1 MALQDYSY
9 VGFGRV
15 FASEVGTPTN
25 AFEIGNCSALN
36 LQASEDKK
44 SLKNF
49 KSGGGGLQ
57 NSIIRIDTVSLNM
70 TLHDINDDNLAM
82 MLFGDKSAAVSG
94 SVTGESVT
102 GYVGGLIRLANID
115 PSSVVVTDD
124 PVVTTYV
131 EGIDYEVTAAG
142 VVPLAGGAITDGDA
156 LLIDYDYSAVSVVQA
171 LTQSAK
177 EWAITFSGLNE
188 ARTGKAVVLDVY
200 RNKFG
205 PFSDLP
211 LIGEDYAAPQ
221 LTGEVL
227 VDSTKTGAGISQYF
241 KVSYVD

>member
-1 MALQDYSY
+1 MALKDYSF
-9 VGFGRV
+9 VGYGRV
-15 FASEVGTPTN
+15 FASEVGAPAN

-44 SLKNF
+44 NLKNF
-49 KSGGGGLQ
+49 KSGGGGTQ

-82 MLFGDKSAAVSG
+82 MLFGDKAAVTSG

-102 GYVGGLIRLANID
+102 GYVGALIRLANID

-131 EGIDYEVTAAG
+131 EGTDYEVTAAG
-142 VVPLAGGAITDGDA
+142 VVPLVGGAITDGDA
-156 LLIDYDYSAVSVVQA
+156 LLIDYSYAAVSVVEA

-177 EWAITFSGLNE
+177 EWNIVFSGLNE

-211 LIGEDYAAPQ
+211 MIGEDYAAPQ

-227 VDSTKTGAGISQYF
+227 VDSSKSGAGISQYF